1 MIAASALPPPPPPL
15 PPARDFVRTVDNPW
29 FPLEPGTVLVYKGEG
44 EGVAARDVFR
54 VTRAKKLIE
63 GIRAT
68 VVFDRVFERGRVV
81 ERTHDYYAQDR
92 AGDVW
97 YLGEDTATL
106 KPDGRVDSREG
117 TFRAGRDGARAGIFM
132 PAHPRVGDGGWQ
144 EYYVGHAQD
153 RYVVRSLSVHV
164 RTPAARSNRAMR
176 TQETTPLEPGVVDRK
191 VYVRGIGTV
200 REQTVKGGNER
211 YRLVAVRRS

>member
-29 FPLEPGTVLVYKGEG
+29 FPLEPGTVLVYKGED

-68 VVFDRVFERGRVV
+68 VVFNRVFERGRVV

-97 YLGEDTATL
+97 YLGEDTGDLHARASTRRRRRL
-106 KPDGRVDSREG
+106 AGVLRRP
-117 TFRAGRDGARAGIFM
+117 RAGPLRRA
-132 PAHPRVGDGGWQ
+132 
-144 EYYVGHAQD
+144 
-153 RYVVRSLSVHV
+153 
-164 RTPAARSNRAMR
+164 
-176 TQETTPLEPGVVDRK
+176 
-191 VYVRGIGTV
+191 
-200 REQTVKGGNER
+200 
-211 YRLVAVRRS
+211 

>member
-29 FPLEPGTVLVYKGEG
+29 FPLEPGTVLVYKGED

-81 ERTHDYYAQDR
+81 ERTHDYYARDR

-132 PAHPRVGDGGWQ
+132 PAHPRVGVGGWQ

-153 RYVVRSLSVHV
+153 RYVVRSLNVHV

-176 TQETTPLEPGVVDRK
+176 TQ
-191 VYVRGIGTV
+191 
-200 REQTVKGGNER
+200 
-211 YRLVAVRRS
+211 